1 MLPGA
6 RALRAAG
13 LLRPPGAVPR
23 TGVAR
28 RARRGSG
35 QRPVGRG
42 FALPAGPDLRHFLRA
57 AAAGQPRPSPELPP
71 EPGSA
76 PGAPKVYLETY
87 GCQMNVSDTE
97 IVWAILQKNGYA
109 RTKELEEAD
118 VVLLVT
124 CSVREKAEQAIWNR
138 LQHLKALKAR
148 RPRARAPLRVGI
160 LGCMAE
166 RLKEEILHRE
176 KLVDVVAGPD
186 AYRDLPR
193 LLAVAESGQ
202 QAANVLLSLDETY
215 ADILPVQTSAGGTTA
230 FVSIM
235 RGCDNMCSY
244 CIVPF
249 TRGRERSRP
258 IASIL
263 QEVRMLSDQGVKE
276 VTLLGQNVN
285 SFRDLSEVQFQSVA
299 APGLSRG
306 FRTVYKAKAGGL
318 RFSHLLDQVSRIDP
332 EMRIRFTS
340 PHPKDFPDEAIKLS
354 ETSPDHL
361 SQVLQLIQERHNICK
376 QLHLPAQ
383 SGSTRILEAM
393 RRGYTRE
400 AYLELVH
407 HVRDSIPGVSLSS
420 DFIAGFCGETEEDH
434 LQTVSL
440 LREVRYS
447 IGFLFAYSMRQKT
460 RAHHRLQDDV
470 PADVKKRRLEQ
481 LIAAFREEAARAN
494 AALVGQAQLVLVEG
508 PSKRSASELCGRNDG
523 NIKVIFPDTE
533 LEDAAKCGA
542 PGRAQP
548 GDYVM
553 VKVTSASS
561 QTLRGVPLCRT
572 TLSRAAA
579 SH

>member
-1 MLPGA
+1 
-6 RALRAAG
+6 
-13 LLRPPGAVPR
+13 
-23 TGVAR
+23 
-28 RARRGSG
+28 
-35 QRPVGRG
+35 
-42 FALPAGPDLRHFLRA
+42 
-57 AAAGQPRPSPELPP
+57 
-71 EPGSA
+71 
-76 PGAPKVYLETY
+76 
-87 GCQMNVSDTE
+87 MNVNDTE
-97 IVWAILQKNGYA
+97 IAWAILQRSGYA
-109 RTKELEEAD
+109 RTKELDEAD

-148 RPRARAPLRVGI
+148 RQQARAPLRIGI

-235 RGCDNMCSY
+235 RGCDNMCTY

-258 IASIL
+258 ITSIL

-285 SFRDLSEVQFQSVA
+285 SYRDLSEVQFQSAA

-306 FRTVYKAKAGGL
+306 FSTVYKAKQGGL
-318 RFSHLLDQVSRIDP
+318 RFTHLLDQVSRIDP

-340 PHPKDFPDEAIKLS
+340 PHPKDFPDE
-354 ETSPDHL
+354 
-361 SQVLQLIQERHNICK
+361 VLQLIRERHNICK

-383 SGSTRILEAM
+383 SGSTRVLEAM

-400 AYLELVH
+400 AYLDLVH

-434 LQTVSL
+434 QQTVSL
-440 LREVRYS
+440 LREVRYNV
-447 IGFLFAYSMRQKT
+447 GFLFAYSMRQKT
-460 RAHHRLQDDV
+460 RAYHRLQDDV
-470 PADVKKRRLEQ
+470 PTDVKKRRLEE
-481 LIAAFREEAARAN
+481 LISAFREEAATAN
-494 AALVGQAQLVLVEG
+494 AALVGQEQLVLVEG

-523 NIKVIFPDTE
+523 NIKVIFPDAE
-533 LEDAAKCGA
+533 LEDAADRGA
-542 PGRAQP
+542 LGRARP
-548 GDYVM
+548 GDYVV

-561 QTLRGVPLCRT
+561 QTLRGVALCRT

-579 SH
+579 CR

>member
-1 MLPGA
+1 MLLGA

-28 RARRGSG
+28 RARCGPG

-57 AAAGQPRPSPELPP
+57 AAAGQPGPSPELPP

-97 IVWAILQKNGYA
+97 IAWAILQKNGYA

-124 CSVREKAEQAIWNR
+124 CSVR
-138 LQHLKALKAR
+138 
-148 RPRARAPLRVGI
+148 
-160 LGCMAE
+160 
-166 RLKEEILHRE
+166 
-176 KLVDVVAGPD
+176 
-186 AYRDLPR
+186 
-193 LLAVAESGQ
+193 
-202 QAANVLLSLDETY
+202 
-215 ADILPVQTSAGGTTA
+215 
-230 FVSIM
+230 SIM

-340 PHPKDFPDEAIKLS
+340 PHPKDFPDE
-354 ETSPDHL
+354 
-361 SQVLQLIQERHNICK
+361 VLQLIQERHNICK

-440 LREVRYS
+440 LREVRYN